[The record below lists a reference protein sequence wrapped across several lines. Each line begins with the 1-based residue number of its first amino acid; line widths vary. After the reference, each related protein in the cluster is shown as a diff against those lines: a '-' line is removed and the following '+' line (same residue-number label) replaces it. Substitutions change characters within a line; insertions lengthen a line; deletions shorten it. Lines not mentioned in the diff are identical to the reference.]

1 MALFGVQ
8 IVITMIMA
16 SVLQKLSYQF
26 SFSRWIICK
35 RLVRYLHPTDEELKS
50 LAGISGK
57 PHKGKGKRDKWRD
70 RGRNGTLNED
80 KDYQE
85 FLVPK
90 NLQFELDVAPIGIGE
105 AIQLRFYSDYQW
117 LLDFAGCAVVVY
129 ALTEAYYHFLP
140 GREEVNLSLVW
151 CLLVLGFA
159 TKVLFSLTALY
170 FRGEE
175 PVGERSLCL
184 VSGLSFFVLAMVV
197 LIADE
202 EFLEFGLR
210 DAYLSFNESSH
221 QFLEIQGL
229 SSSGPTSQLMFKLGL
244 AVWCGFVGAFFTFP
258 GLRYARMHWDSF
270 KYCEGQPFLKM
281 VLHLSFVSPLFVVLF
296 WVKPIAREYFT
307 ERSFPGMRGNLM
319 SGEAFE
325 TTRILLVLGVV
336 LLRLLLMPR
345 YLQSY
350 LNLAPERMADM
361 RKEAGNISN
370 VELQRKVVRVF
381 YYLCVV
387 ALQYVA
393 PLLTC
398 AFTALLL
405 KTLGN
410 HSWTSYFWPS
420 GAQQARAAFVAPMPA
435 ARSAESSAESI
446 LSTSQQFSLTLAGL
460 RSVFTPVLFKGVL
473 SFMTWWLCAVSFA
486 TSVVGLVYHSYALKA

>member
-1 MALFGVQ
+1 
-8 IVITMIMA
+8 
-16 SVLQKLSYQF
+16 
-26 SFSRWIICK
+26 
-35 RLVRYLHPTDEELKS
+35 
-50 LAGISGK
+50 
-57 PHKGKGKRDKWRD
+57 
-70 RGRNGTLNED
+70 
-80 KDYQE
+80 
-85 FLVPK
+85 
-90 NLQFELDVAPIGIGE
+90 
-105 AIQLRFYSDYQW
+105 
-117 LLDFAGCAVVVY
+117 
-129 ALTEAYYHFLP
+129 
-140 GREEVNLSLVW
+140 
-151 CLLVLGFA
+151 
-159 TKVLFSLTALY
+159 
-170 FRGEE
+170 
-175 PVGERSLCL
+175 
-184 VSGLSFFVLAMVV
+184 
-197 LIADE
+197 
-202 EFLEFGLR
+202 
-210 DAYLSFNESSH
+210 
-221 QFLEIQGL
+221 
-229 SSSGPTSQLMFKLGL
+229 
-244 AVWCGFVGAFFTFP
+244 
-258 GLRYARMHWDSF
+258 
-270 KYCEGQPFLKM
+270 M

-405 KTLGN
+405 KTLAEKQG
-410 HSWTSYFWPS
+410 
-420 GAQQARAAFVAPMPA
+420 RATFVAPMPA

>member
-1 MALFGVQ
+1 DPG
-8 IVITMIMA
+8 TR
-16 SVLQKLSYQF
+16 S
-26 SFSRWIICK
+26 
-35 RLVRYLHPTDEELKS
+35 
-50 LAGISGK
+50 
-57 PHKGKGKRDKWRD
+57 
-70 RGRNGTLNED
+70 GRNGTLNED
-80 KDYQE
+80 KEYQE

-90 NLQFELDVAPIGIGE
+90 SLQFELDMAPIGIGE

-129 ALTEAYYHFLP
+129 ALTEAYYYFLP

-202 EFLEFGLR
+202 DFLEFGLR

-370 VELQRKVVRVF
+370 VELQRKLSECWRGGRRTLLLSHLSSSGKVERAE
-381 YYLCVV
+381 LDPQQSLSSDRGAAV
-387 ALQYVA
+387 ASVLSCGRWCGCST
-393 PLLTC
+393 TC
-398 AFTALLL
+398 ALWRCST
-405 KTLGN
+405 
-410 HSWTSYFWPS
+410 WPLCS
-420 GAQQARAAFVAPMPA
+420 RVPSPPSCSR
-435 ARSAESSAESI
+435 RS
-446 LSTSQQFSLTLAGL
+446 
-460 RSVFTPVLFKGVL
+460 
-473 SFMTWWLCAVSFA
+473 
-486 TSVVGLVYHSYALKA
+486 

>member
-16 SVLQKLSYQF
+16 SVLQKLSPQY
-26 SFSRWIICK
+26 SISRWIICR
-35 RLVRYLHPTDEELKS
+35 RLIRYLHPSDEELKS

-57 PHKGKGKRDKWRD
+57 SFKGKGKREKWRH
-70 RGRNGTLNED
+70 RNGSLDRDGRDHE
-80 KDYQE
+80 E

-90 NLQFELDVAPIGIGE
+90 SVPVVLEPAPITAGE
-105 AIQLRFYSDYQW
+105 ALQLRFYADYQW
-117 LLDFAGCAVVVY
+117 LLDFAVHAVAVY
-129 ALTEAYYHFLP
+129 ALTEVYTHFFP

-184 VSGLSFFVLAMVV
+184 VSGFTFFVFAMVV

-210 DAYLSFNESSH
+210 EAYQSFNESSH
-221 QFLEIQGL
+221 QFLQTQGL
-229 SSSGPTSQLMFKLGL
+229 SSSGPASQLMFKFCL
-244 AVWCGFVGAFFTFP
+244 AVWCGLVGAFFTFP

-270 KYCEGQPFLKM
+270 KYCEGQHLLRLL
-281 VLHLSFVSPLFVVLF
+281 LHLSFVSPLFVVLL
-296 WVKPIAREYFT
+296 WVKPLAREYFT
-307 ERSFPGMRGNLM
+307 QRSFPGMRGNLM

-325 TTRILLVLGVV
+325 TSRIVLVLAVV
-336 LLRLLLMPR
+336 AVRLCLMPR

-361 RKEAGNISN
+361 RREAGNISN
-370 VELQRKVVRVF
+370 VDLQRRVVRVF

-387 ALQYVA
+387 ALQYIT
-393 PLLTC
+393 PLLAC

-405 KTLGN
+405 KTLGG
-410 HSWTSYFWPS
+410 HSWGAYLWSSS
-420 GAQQARAAFVAPMPA
+420 GPNTTPIPRGVQTKGSPP
-435 ARSAESSAESI
+435 SAESI
-446 LSTSQQFSLTLAGL
+446 LATSQQLSLTLAGL
-460 RSVFTPVLFKGVL
+460 RAVFTPVLFRGLL
-473 SFMTWWLCAVSFA
+473 SFMTWWLCATSFA
-486 TSVVGLVYHSYALKA
+486 TSVVGLVYHSYTSTS

>member
-1 MALFGVQ
+1 
-8 IVITMIMA
+8 
-16 SVLQKLSYQF
+16 
-26 SFSRWIICK
+26 
-35 RLVRYLHPTDEELKS
+35 
-50 LAGISGK
+50 
-57 PHKGKGKRDKWRD
+57 
-70 RGRNGTLNED
+70 
-80 KDYQE
+80 
-85 FLVPK
+85 
-90 NLQFELDVAPIGIGE
+90 
-105 AIQLRFYSDYQW
+105 
-117 LLDFAGCAVVVY
+117 
-129 ALTEAYYHFLP
+129 
-140 GREEVNLSLVW
+140 
-151 CLLVLGFA
+151 
-159 TKVLFSLTALY
+159 
-170 FRGEE
+170 
-175 PVGERSLCL
+175 
-184 VSGLSFFVLAMVV
+184 
-197 LIADE
+197 
-202 EFLEFGLR
+202 
-210 DAYLSFNESSH
+210 
-221 QFLEIQGL
+221 
-229 SSSGPTSQLMFKLGL
+229 MFKLGL

-350 LNLAPERMADM
+350 LNLAPERMVDM

-420 GAQQARAAFVAPMPA
+420 GVQQASAVFVAPTPA

-486 TSVVGLVYHSYALKA
+486 TSVVGLVYHSYAVKA

>member
-1 MALFGVQ
+1 MALLGVQ

-90 NLQFELDVAPIGIGE
+90 NLQFELDMAPIGIGE

-281 VLHLSFVSPLFVVLF
+281 
-296 WVKPIAREYFT
+296 
-307 ERSFPGMRGNLM
+307 